1 MGQWSHRRHPRAAQG
16 GGVTGT
22 VRSVPVQDFQKVRSG
37 QAIVELDDADYQAM
51 VNEAQ
56 SAIQAAHSWLRIRT
70 QNAPPMRASKLRK
83 SPSLRLKLLRMPS
96 NPLSPCNRLS

>member
-1 MGQWSHRRHPRAAQG
+1 MGQWSHRRHHRADQG

-37 QAIVELDDADYQAM
+37 QAIVELDDADYQA
-51 VNEAQ
+51 
-56 SAIQAAHSWLRIRT
+56 
-70 QNAPPMRASKLRK
+70 K
-83 SPSLRLKLLRMPS
+83 S